1 MTREF
6 LKSSS
11 LTLITAIA
19 AVMFCGLQPSLHVES
34 AAVRNVDGTMALA
47 MTRPLRL
54 SPIRFPHLS
63 DLRLGNSGSDDGQLR
78 RPQPTTSSQM
88 TWSD

>member
-6 LKSSS
+6 LKSTS

-19 AVMFCGLQPSLHVES
+19 AVMFCGLQPSLRVES

-54 SPIRFPHLS
+54 SPIHFP
-63 DLRLGNSGSDDGQLR
+63 RLGNSRSDDGETH
-78 RPQPTTSSQM
+78 RPQPSTSSQI

>member
-1 MTREF
+1 VTREF
-6 LKSSS
+6 LKSTS

-34 AAVRNVDGTMALA
+34 AAVRDVDGTMALA

-54 SPIRFPHLS
+54 TPIHFPRLSNSP
-63 DLRLGNSGSDDGQLR
+63 SDDVEVR
-78 RPQPTTSSQM
+78 RPQPSNSSQI